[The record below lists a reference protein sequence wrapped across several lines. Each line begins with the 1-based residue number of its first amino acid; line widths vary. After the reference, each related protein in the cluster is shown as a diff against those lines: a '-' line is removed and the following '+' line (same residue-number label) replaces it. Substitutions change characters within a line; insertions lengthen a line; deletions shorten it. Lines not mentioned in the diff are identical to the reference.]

1 MYRSLS
7 LALAAALMAPL
18 SQAMAEVHIDS
29 RCEVNSPYNLKV
41 EPSRL
46 VFSKEGA
53 VIAFA
58 QGQLYLDGKLID
70 LSSADSDRV
79 AAFEQDARALIP
91 ELKAV
96 AHEAIELAFVALHR
110 VIDTFATDSNKA
122 SFNAELEAMRNEIA
136 SAVTRAESTSE
147 FENGDFETKISEFAT
162 RMAPRVA
169 GELASQ
175 AIAAAMSGDGTTAN
189 AIEAKAKRLERDI
202 EASVE
207 APAKALE
214 ARVDALCPRVQAL
227 DRLDNQLELRLPNGE
242 PLNLLRV
249 KYKA

>member
-1 MYRSLS
+1 
-7 LALAAALMAPL
+7 
-18 SQAMAEVHIDS
+18 
-29 RCEVNSPYNLKV
+29 
-41 EPSRL
+41 
-46 VFSKEGA
+46 
-53 VIAFA
+53 
-58 QGQLYLDGKLID
+58 
-70 LSSADSDRV
+70 
-79 AAFEQDARALIP
+79 
-91 ELKAV
+91 
-96 AHEAIELAFVALHR
+96 
-110 VIDTFATDSNKA
+110 
-122 SFNAELEAMRNEIA
+122 
-136 SAVTRAESTSE
+136 
-147 FENGDFETKISEFAT
+147 
-162 RMAPRVA
+162 MAPRVA

-175 AIAAAMSGDGTTAN
+175 AIAAAMKGDGTTAN